1 MKNRKGLYIRKQVIG
16 ENALYFFIWLCV
28 FLVPFMSAGLMSEE
42 LVDFTFIAIAW
53 LKIIPFYL
61 LFVLNNFVL
70 FRYLHRKY
78 LYWAYY
84 LVSSLLIIGIFTL
97 LEMYERSDVS
107 LAFSWGQVGESIQ
120 VERISLSVFPWWGNM
135 IAAVLML
142 VANNLICKFY
152 RTMEKEEDAE
162 RLQRQNVQAE
172 MYYLKHQINPHF
184 MMNTLNNIH
193 ALIDIDA
200 EAAKGTVIQ
209 LSDMMR
215 YVVYD
220 TGGNTIAL
228 KEDLK
233 FIKNYIDLMRIR
245 YTDDVAITYNY
256 PSQLQGRVDIPPL
269 IFIVYVENAFKHGVS
284 YNSHS
289 YINVEISF
297 EDRFVVGR
305 FENSINEQ
313 SRKSAPGIGLEN
325 VRKRLDLI
333 YNDKYTLD
341 IEDDGVK
348 YCVTLKIPIL
358 SGDEMHSN

>member
-1 MKNRKGLYIRKQVIG
+1 MKYDRKINIRKQVIG
-16 ENALYFFIWLCV
+16 ENALYLFIWLSV

-42 LVDFTFIAIAW
+42 IMDFTVIAIAW

-78 LYWAYY
+78 LYWVYY
-84 LVSSLLIIGIFTL
+84 LVSATLIVGTFTL
-97 LEMYERSDVS
+97 LQMYETSDSS
-107 LAFSWGQVGESIQ
+107 LTLSWGQIGQSIK

-135 IAAVLML
+135 VAAALML
-142 VANNLICKFY
+142 AANNFICKFY
-152 RTMEKEEDAE
+152 RTMEKEEDEE

-193 ALIDIDA
+193 ALVDIDA
-200 EAAKGTVIQ
+200 EAAKRTVIQ

-233 FIKNYIDLMRIR
+233 FIENYIELMRIR

-256 PSQLQGRVDIPPL
+256 PSQLQGRVDVPPL
-269 IFIVYVENAFKHGVS
+269 IFIVFVENAFKHGVS
-284 YNSHS
+284 YSSHS
-289 YINVEISF
+289 YINIDITYEEGV
-297 EDRFVVGR
+297 VVGR
-305 FENSINEQ
+305 FENSVNEQ
-313 SRKSAPGIGLEN
+313 SRKSTPGIGLEN

-333 YNDKYTLD
+333 YDDRYTLE
-341 IEDDGVK
+341 IEDDGER
-348 YCVTLKIPIL
+348 YCVTLKIPTL
-358 SGDEMHSN
+358 NGDEMHSN